1 MPYLCMILAVIA
13 FAVLG
18 VTYKLSDRLA
28 CHKQHVNFCMFLTAS
43 VAILAWGVLTRQLQL
58 SERAVIL
65 GLVMGLICYGSVVT
79 FRHAA
84 ALGRIS
90 TSWTIINLAL
100 VLPVLASILVWG
112 EMPSPKHCVGL
123 ALTLCAIVLLGIDIG
138 RARE

>member
-28 CHKQHVNFCMFLTAS
+28 CHKQQVNFFMFLTAS
-43 VAILAWGVLTRQLQL
+43 VAVLAWGVLTRQLLL

-65 GLVMGLICYGSVVT
+65 GLVMGLICCGSVVA

-90 TSWTIINLAL
+90 TSWTVINLAL

-123 ALTLCAIVLLGIDIG
+123 ALTLAAIVLLGIDIG
-138 RARE
+138 RAQE

>member
-1 MPYLCMILAVIA
+1 MPVFYAILAVAA

-28 CHKQHVNFCMFLTAS
+28 CHKQQVNFFMFLAAS
-43 VAILAWGVLTRQLQL
+43 LAMLVWGVLTRQLQL
-58 SERAVIL
+58 SARAVLL
-65 GLVMGLICYGSVVT
+65 GLVMGLICYGTVVA

-100 VLPVLASILVWG
+100 VLPVLASVLVWG
-112 EMPSPKHCVGL
+112 ELPSAKHCVGL
-123 ALTLCAIVLLGIDIG
+123 VLTLCAIVLLGIDIG
-138 RARE
+138 RAQE